1 LIGLGD
7 LPMKAAWIMAR
18 HGIDR
23 QCRKAMR
30 FFFYGTLVAGS
41 GNQVA
46 ASAQALLSD
55 MGPAT
60 VPGQLHA
67 VPDAEGWFPALL
79 PGEGLVYGRLYAAGA
94 DFDAAELARLDAYE
108 DFDPA
113 RPDSSLYVRTGIA
126 ATDAAGVT
134 EEAQAYRF
142 NQPLPVGSR
151 PIAGGNFH
159 AWLTEEGLP
168 IFRGHRSAGE

>member
-1 LIGLGD
+1 
-7 LPMKAAWIMAR
+7 
-18 HGIDR
+18 
-23 QCRKAMR
+23 MR

-46 ASAQALLSD
+46 TAAQALLSD

-60 VPGQLHA
+60 VSGQLHA
-67 VPDAEGWFPALL
+67 VPDAEGWFPVLL
-79 PGEGLVYGRLYAAGA
+79 PGDGVVHGRLYAAGA

-108 DFDPA
+108 DFDPDS
-113 RPDSSLYVRTGIA
+113 PDSSLYVRMGIA
-126 ATDAAGVT
+126 ATNTAGAT
-134 EEAQAYRF
+134 GEAQVYRF
-142 NQPLPVGSR
+142 NQPLPAGSR
-151 PIAGGNFH
+151 PIPGGNFH